1 MPVKFQYNKT
11 YLHQLSKALRIRE
24 QALPTLMAK
33 ETALR
38 LEVQKAKQEALGL
51 EQEIEKKNADIQG
64 SFPLWHEFPDDLMAM
79 ESIVTEAKK
88 IAGVKIPILRQ
99 VVFSVQRCSL
109 FGLPSWIPGGIEMLK
124 SMVELSIRADLARHK
139 VAVLELA
146 RKKTT
151 QKVNLYEKVQI
162 PEYQEAVLKIRRF
175 LEDEENLAKASQKIL
190 KEKLSRAEL
199 AA

>member
-1 MPVKFQYNKT
+1 MAIKFQYNKT
-11 YLHQLSKALRIRE
+11 YLQQLGKELRIRE

-38 LEVQKAKQEALGL
+38 LEVQKAKQEALSL
-51 EQEIEKKNADIQG
+51 EQEIETKNAG
-64 SFPLWHEFPDDLMAM
+64 MKSSFPLWREFPDDLIAI
-79 ESIVTEAKK
+79 EEIVTEAKK
-88 IAGVKIPILRQ
+88 IAGVNTPILQQ
-99 VVFSVQRCSL
+99 VVFSLQRYSL
-109 FGLPSWIPGGIEMLK
+109 FGLPAWIPGGIEMLK
-124 SMVELSIRADLARHK
+124 SMVELSLRAELARHK

-190 KEKLSRAEL
+190 KEKLAEAEL
-199 AA
+199 VA

>member
-1 MPVKFQYNKT
+1 MPVKFQYNRT
-11 YLHQLSKALRIRE
+11 YLHQLSKSLRIRE

-38 LEVQKAKQEALGL
+38 LEVQKAKQEAQEL
-51 EQEIEKKNADIQG
+51 EQAIEKKNAGIQG
-64 SFPLWHEFPDDLMAM
+64 SFPLWHEFPDDLMAVGR
-79 ESIVTEAKK
+79 IVTDAKK

-99 VVFSVQRCSL
+99 VVFSVQHCSL

-124 SMVELSIRADLARHK
+124 SMVELAIRADLARHK

-190 KEKLSRAEL
+190 KEKLSQAEL